1 MRSFVLFFPLFVST
15 ALASLLD
22 SEEPVTLDTAEFS
35 RIWQDVKSGQTAPSL
50 PAGDSWSAAMLAE
63 NAELAR
69 VLLLVWLQ
77 QQNPRIPM
85 AANARVYADAVALHF
100 RALAGQPTACA
111 AIAAA
116 YRAGHLGGLFLPPAE
131 QKARWFEQRALIQEN
146 LPQ

>member
-1 MRSFVLFFPLFVST
+1 MRSFLLFPLFVST

-22 SEEPVTLDTAEFS
+22 SKEPVTLDTAEFS

-77 QQNPRIPM
+77 QQNPLIPM
-85 AANARVYADAVALHF
+85 DANAQMYADAVALHF
-100 RALAGQPTACA
+100 RALSGQVPACA
-111 AIAAA
+111 AVAAA
-116 YRAGHLGGLFLPPAE
+116 YRAGRLGGLFLPPSE